1 MRILVD
7 VLLLLPALLWQ
18 LTLSARVQ
26 VRGVGLD
33 LVCVMLAAITVVQGW
48 LYGALGGLLCGLVLD
63 GVFGQTGYWS
73 LQYMLFGMV
82 VGLLSERLHPRQWLV
97 SALTVLCAYVLKEL
111 IPVIYLY
118 IADAQVSF
126 GAAGLRVL
134 LRAGVCMA
142 VYLPALWALRR
153 LHRWD
158 VISAPIFHFHGRK
171 W

>member
-18 LTLSARVQ
+18 LTLSAHFQ

-33 LVCVMLAAITVVQGW
+33 LLAVVLAVMSVVQGW
-48 LYGALGGLLCGLVLD
+48 LYGALGGLLCGLVMD
-63 GVFGQTGYWS
+63 GVFGQTGYWA
-73 LQYMLFGMV
+73 LQYMLFGMI
-82 VGLLSERLHPRQWLV
+82 VGLISERLHPRQWVL
-97 SALTVLCAYVLKEL
+97 SALTVLGAYAIKEL
-111 IPVIYLY
+111 IPVVYLY
-118 IADAQVSF
+118 IADAQVGF
-126 GAAGLRVL
+126 VAAAFRVL
-134 LRAGVCMA
+134 LRAAVCMIA
-142 VYLPALWALRR
+142 YLPALWGMRR